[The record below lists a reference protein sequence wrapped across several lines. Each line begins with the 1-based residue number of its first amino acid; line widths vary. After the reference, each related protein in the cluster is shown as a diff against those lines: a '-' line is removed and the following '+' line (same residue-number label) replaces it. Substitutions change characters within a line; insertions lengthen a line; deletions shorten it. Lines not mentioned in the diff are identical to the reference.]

1 MNIPKKTGP
10 LRSTHSE
17 GKVRWCWLAS
27 SLLSFLERHGAS
39 RGLQADHA
47 IWRFLLDG
55 FMTRWSFVAFGSG
68 TYASKYCWLW
78 RPLSPTPTLPSTC
91 NSDVLTLNEA
101 AALLRVHPVTL
112 RKRAVA
118 WGVPHRRLGAE
129 WRFSSEVLTA
139 WIKRREEDAA

>member
-1 MNIPKKTGP
+1 MPSATKTNHYPMHDAQHGRRPPSSETNPLIPQSQRTM
-10 LRSTHSE
+10 
-17 GKVRWCWLAS
+17 
-27 SLLSFLERHGAS
+27 
-39 RGLQADHA
+39 D
-47 IWRFLLDG
+47 
-55 FMTRWSFVAFGSG
+55 
-68 TYASKYCWLW
+68 
-78 RPLSPTPTLPSTC
+78 